1 MRPHA
6 RRLASL
12 LPWILPLVA
21 GACSD
26 RMGEGW
32 DWNRMRT
39 QPRYT
44 PFDSST
50 FFADGKA
57 MQAPPAGTIAR
68 ESGND
73 GATPGAATL
82 DDGASRFD
90 IFCAVCHG
98 SSGNGESVV
107 GSNMDP
113 PKPPSLLSPAIRAL
127 SDAQLDAVITD
138 GFGHMPSYAAE
149 LTPADRRAVIAYLRT
164 LQRDAR

>member
-1 MRPHA
+1 MTRRP
-6 RRLASL
+6 RRLVSL
-12 LPWILPLVA
+12 LPWIVPLVA

-26 RMGEGW
+26 RMGAGW

-50 FFADGKA
+50 VFADGKA
-57 MQAPPAGTIAR
+57 MQAPPPGTIAR
-68 ESGND
+68 ESGSD
-73 GATPGAATL
+73 GATLAATTR
-82 DDGASRFD
+82 DVGATRFD
-90 IFCAVCHG
+90 SFCAVCHG
-98 SSGNGESVV
+98 VTGNGESVV

-127 SDAQLDAVITD
+127 SDEQLYAVITD

-149 LTPADRRAVIAYLRT
+149 LTPADRRAVIAYVRT
-164 LQRDAR
+164 LQRNTQ